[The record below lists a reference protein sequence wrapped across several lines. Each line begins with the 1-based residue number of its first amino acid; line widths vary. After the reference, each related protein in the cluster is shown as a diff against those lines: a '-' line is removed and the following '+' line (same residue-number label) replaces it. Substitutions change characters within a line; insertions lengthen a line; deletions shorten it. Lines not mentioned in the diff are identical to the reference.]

1 VIHAL
6 VIAARE
12 RLIRAGIPPDQ
23 AGIDAEVLIRH
34 VLGWDRAKYLASR
47 HEPLPSTASFPFEA
61 ALAERERRVP
71 VAYITGHREFWGL
84 DFDVSPAVLIPRP
97 ESELIVEAALTFLS
111 DAEARLRIADVGT
124 GSGCLAV
131 SLAYERLH
139 ATLLATDVSEDA
151 LAIARRNAER
161 HGVSGRIRFARTS
174 FLTDIQGPFDLI
186 VANPPYVPR
195 SHQATLSPDVRDH
208 EPAVALFGRGEDG
221 LDDVRELLG
230 QSATRLAPSGRV
242 MMEFGYGQ
250 GDAVRAGAERAR
262 LDIVD
267 ILRDLQGHERTLI
280 AARRSPRVAL

>member
-230 QSATRLAPSGRV
+230 QSATRLAPSGRL
-242 MMEFGYGQ
+242 MMEFGSGQ
-250 GDAVRAGAERAR
+250 GDAVRAGAERAG

-267 ILRDLQGHERTLI
+267 ILRDLQGYERTLI
-280 AARRSPRVAL
+280 AARRSPRAAL